1 MSLFLLHR
9 PEPATTCSAGRATV
23 SRLCSLGATSMM
35 VSALGKREGLDEQR
49 RSDTACYQPY
59 RRRKANHSER
69 RSNQRCD
76 PAGSSLFCDLLKHGE
91 GKGEIEQLLKD
102 SVPPW
107 YARDR
112 MGLGRSIQPAR

>member
-1 MSLFLLHR
+1 MSNVDPTRLVTNLIAAERLTTPSVR
-9 PEPATTCSAGRATV
+9 SIEPEV
-23 SRLCSLGATSMM
+23 
-35 VSALGKREGLDEQR
+35 
-49 RSDTACYQPY
+49 RSGGIFP
-59 RRRKANHSER
+59 
-69 RSNQRCD
+69 
-76 PAGSSLFCDLLKHGE
+76 FCDLLKHGE